1 MIYCVKPMMT
11 NKTLLT
17 EIERFLERHAMAPS
31 SFGRLFLG
39 NPNFVFDLELET
51 YEVKLKTVNKVIK
64 AMQDYKP
71 GKGKKDGR

>member
-1 MIYCVKPMMT
+1 MMT

-17 EIERFLERHAMAPS
+17 EINRFLARHDMSPS
-31 SFGRLFLG
+31 GFGRLFLG

-64 AMQDYKP
+64 AMKEYKP
-71 GKGKKDGR
+71 GKGKNYGK